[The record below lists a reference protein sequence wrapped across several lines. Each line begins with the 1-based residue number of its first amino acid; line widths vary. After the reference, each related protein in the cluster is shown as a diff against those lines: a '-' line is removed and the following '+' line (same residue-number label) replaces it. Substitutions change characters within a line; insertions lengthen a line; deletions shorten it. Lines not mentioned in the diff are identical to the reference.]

1 MGCPSTPKGDRTHV
15 QPLRG
20 RVPVVRWSAK
30 PTRKAD
36 QIMYQRQLIEFIVEV
51 PNEGVANDVKT
62 RISKEHTARI
72 AEMLQSVTGYQPI
85 RQPGA
90 PGFYLATE
98 PVTWNDAEKDWVG
111 PDDDED
117 DDEEED
123 DDK

>member
-1 MGCPSTPKGDRTHV
+1 MGCPNTPEEGSDARPTAT
-15 QPLRG
+15 QP
-20 RVPVVRWSAK
+20 VPVVRWSAK
-30 PTRKAD
+30 PHRKAD

-111 PDDDED
+111 PDDD

>member
-1 MGCPSTPKGDRTHV
+1 
-15 QPLRG
+15 
-20 RVPVVRWSAK
+20 
-30 PTRKAD
+30 
-36 QIMYQRQLIEFIVEV
+36 MYQRQLIEFIVEV

-72 AEMLQSVTGYQPI
+72 AEMLQSVTGYQPL

-98 PVTWNDAEKDWVG
+98 PVTWNAAEKDWVG
-111 PDDDED
+111 PDDEDDE